1 MPDFS
6 QIASTYTGIQ
16 KIGEGSGGIAYKA
29 YHERLKIPVVLK
41 EVKHMGKTLATS
53 RQEVDILKN
62 LKHPYLPQVYD
73 FLELDGS
80 IYTVM
85 SFIPGKSFQTLL
97 DEGQHFSQAELIIWA
112 RQLLS
117 ALHYLHTQTPPII
130 HSDIKPANL
139 MLTPQGNI
147 CLIDFNISFFLDG
160 KTLLGYTHGY
170 SSPEQKRVAMSREH
184 KGVETIDVKTDI
196 YSVGAT
202 FYHLATGTK
211 MADAGDFALLS
222 QCTSEAFSRV
232 IEKATSKNKN
242 TRYASALKM
251 FAALGNIRKQDQRY
265 RHLTSQHH
273 FIQTMLVLVMAV
285 SIVVVGYGF
294 HSLQLERT
302 QSYNLLVESQ
312 MTNRENGQYDAENA
326 NYLQAIALKPE
337 SIEAYYQHACALY
350 EQEKYQE
357 CIDFV
362 NYDVNQNEKLD
373 LTNPRVADIGY
384 IQANSYFELGDYE
397 HAITAYEKLFTI
409 GGFYASYYRDY
420 AITLAYAGNLEKAND
435 VLAQAIDYGLTDDS
449 VYFAKGEISASQ
461 NMRDDALK
469 NFELCIEE
477 TEDTDL
483 KARAY
488 LMSAKLYERFNENA
502 KIREILLEA
511 KDVLPMSSQLMILQ
525 KLIQAD
531 IDLGDTSGETSYYEE
546 AVTLSES
553 LISQKWATRTTYNN
567 LAILHQKLGQLDEAE
582 ASLETMKDL
591 YGEDYNLY
599 KRYAF
604 IELDRQ
610 ALKENLERDYAQF
623 AAYYEKAMAL
633 YDGNNADA
641 EMALLQTQYAQV
653 QEGGWLS

>member
-1 MPDFS
+1 MPNFDS
-6 QIASTYTGIQ
+6 ISDTYTQIK
-16 KIGEGSGGIAYKA
+16 KIGEGSGGVVYKA

-41 EVKHMGKTLATS
+41 QVKHAGKTLTTS

-73 FLELDGS
+73 FIEMDGD

-97 DEGQHFSQAELIIWA
+97 EEGQHFHQSELIIWA

-184 KGVETIDVKTDI
+184 KGIESIDVKTDI

-202 FYHLATGTK
+202 FYHLATGSK
-211 MADAGDFALLS
+211 MGENLDRALLE
-222 QCTSEAFSRV
+222 QCTSEAFAKV
-232 IEKATSKNKN
+232 IAKATSKNKN
-242 TRYASALKM
+242 ARYVSSLKM
-251 FAALGNIRKQDQRY
+251 FEALGDVLRQNQGY
-265 RHLTSQHH
+265 RRLCCQHH
-273 FIQTMLVLVMAV
+273 WLQTVFVMTMAF
-285 SIVVVGYGF
+285 SILLVGYGL
-294 HSLQLERT
+294 HNLQLERT
-302 QSYNLLVESQ
+302 QSYNQIVESQ
-312 MTNRENGQYDAENA
+312 MANRVSGQYEAENA
-326 NYLQAIALKPE
+326 AYLQAIALKPG
-337 SIEAYYQHACALY
+337 SIEAYYQHAYSLY
-350 EQEKYQE
+350 QQEKYQE
-357 CIDFV
+357 CVDFV

-373 LTNPRVADIGY
+373 LTSPRIADIGY
-384 IQANSYFELGDYE
+384 IQANSYFELADYAN
-397 HAITAYEKLFTI
+397 AIAAYEKLFEV
-409 GGFYASYYRDY
+409 GGFYAAYYRDY
-420 AITLAYAGNLEKAND
+420 AITLAYAGDLSKAND
-435 VLAQAIDYGLTDDS
+435 VLAQAIQYGLTDDS

-461 NMRDDALK
+461 NMRDDALQ
-469 NFELCIEE
+469 NFALCIDS
-477 TEDTDL
+477 TEDLDL

-488 LMSAKLYERFNENA
+488 LMSAKLYERFNENE

-511 KDVLPMSSQLMILQ
+511 HNVLPVQNQMLIMQ

-531 IDLGDTSGETSYYEE
+531 INLGDTTSERSYYQE
-546 AVTLSES
+546 AIDLLENVV
-553 LISQKWATRTTYNN
+553 SQKWATRTTYNN
-567 LAILHQKLGQLDEAE
+567 LSILYEKTGQLDQAITC
-582 ASLETMKDL
+582 LETMQDL
-591 YGEDYNLY
+591 YGEDYNVY

-604 IELDRQ
+604 IELDKQ
-610 ALKENLERDYAQF
+610 ALLENSRRDYHQF
-623 AAYYEKAMAL
+623 ATYYQKAMEL
-633 YDGNNADA
+633 YDDRLEDA
-641 EMALLQTQYAQV
+641 EMSLLQTQYAQV

>member
-16 KIGEGSGGIAYKA
+16 KIGEGSGGIVYKA

-211 MADAGDFALLS
+211 MGDAGDFALLS

-242 TRYASALKM
+242 TRYTSALKM

-312 MTNRENGQYDAENA
+312 MTNRENGQYDAENT

-531 IDLGDTSGETSYYEE
+531 IDLGDTTGQTSYYEE

-633 YDGNNADA
+633 YDGNNEDA